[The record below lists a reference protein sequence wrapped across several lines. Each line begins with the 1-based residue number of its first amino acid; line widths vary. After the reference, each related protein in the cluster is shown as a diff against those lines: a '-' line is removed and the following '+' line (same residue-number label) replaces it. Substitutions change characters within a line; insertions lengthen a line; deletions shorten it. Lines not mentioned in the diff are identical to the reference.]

1 MASKDDNKR
10 IDKNQSVI
18 KHLKEEGKLIT
29 ANAKTSAKVA
39 DDAAKKADDT
49 AEKQKQHDKD
59 LLRLEKARAK
69 ENEHIRKESDGILK
83 SLTRMPKEVQAS
95 LGKTSKGGGLYLDIA
110 TDIVQL
116 ETQRAGLNKQQ
127 VDKNIENASFATNIL
142 NKYKESAVEA
152 NKTKMSLF
160 GQTEAEKQLA
170 EIEARRDEL
179 GESMVHKLKEAIE
192 ATEILEQKT
201 ERLTEI
207 QHAGK
212 ELYEDAPESLK
223 SAIDFTK
230 KLGKAMASGP
240 LVAIVLVAAAL
251 AAGLE
256 SFKELDK
263 AAEDYRKTSGMTVKQ
278 TEHLAHQAHEI
289 EVAYRKAGVELKHIF
304 DVSNDLANVFGDMT
318 HFSTATYAA
327 LGGIQARTGVTSETA
342 AKVQGVFEQVAGY
355 SGETAASLQQQIA
368 SLAQQG
374 KVSPKEV
381 LEDIAENAEATSTF
395 FKGDVTALKNQVIQ
409 AHQLGTTLTKVAK
422 TAEALLDFE
431 SGIEDELLAATFV
444 GGQFNLSTARGLA
457 YAGKTVE
464 AQEEILNQLN
474 QGVGFR
480 NQDIFAQKA
489 LAKAAGMSIED
500 INKQL
505 TMKEKLHHLSGEDK
519 KNAEAAIAAGL
530 DIKDLNDEQLKQK
543 TDEFIKGQK
552 ITGQIT
558 DMENSF
564 KAIIATV
571 GGALVPLFS
580 ALGPILEVAL
590 LPIELIANGFN
601 KIVGFVKEYSVII
614 GTVAG
619 IMAAIYGYQKGIV
632 LYQRREAVLRLLNM
646 RRAGATASLTAL
658 SNPAQALIGL
668 GVAALVVGA
677 ASSMMVGDL
686 KMPAGE
692 GPTVTTAEGGIY
704 KGTKNDDVAMA
715 PGITSK
721 LDEASKLGRGAGLPF
736 GAGGAFAGQ
745 AINILVN
752 EMKQMRKDMASKSTD
767 VYMDGSKVTANVA
780 SNVNKSTRNN
790 FTLGQG

>member
-10 IDKNQSVI
+10 TEKNQSVI

-29 ANAKTSAKVA
+29 ANAKASAKAA
-39 DDAAKKADDT
+39 DDAAKKADDS
-49 AEKQKQHDKD
+49 AEKQKKHDKD

-69 ENEHIRKESDGILK
+69 ENETIRKESDGILK

-116 ETQRAGLNKQQ
+116 EKQRAGLTKDQ

-142 NKYKESAVEA
+142 DKYKEAAVEA

-179 GESMVHKLKEAIE
+179 GENMVHKLKEAIE

-207 QHAGK
+207 QDAGK

-230 KLGKAMASGP
+230 KLGKAMTSGP

-263 AAEDYRKTSGMTVKQ
+263 ATEDYSKATGMTAKQ
-278 TEHLAHQAHEI
+278 TAHLAHDAHEI
-289 EVAYRKAGVELKHIF
+289 EVSFRKAGVELKHVF
-304 DVSNDLANVFGDMT
+304 DVANDLGNVFGDMT
-318 HFSTATYAA
+318 HFSKETLGA
-327 LGGIQARTGVTSETA
+327 LAGIQARTGVTSETA

-431 SGIEDELLAATFV
+431 SGIEDELVAATFV

-464 AQEEILNQLN
+464 AQEEILHQLN

-505 TMKEKLHHLSGEDK
+505 TMKEKLAHLTGEDK
-519 KNAEAAIAAGL
+519 KNAEAAVKAGL
-530 DIKDLNDEQLKQK
+530 DLTNVNDEQLKQK

-552 ITGQIT
+552 INGQIT
-558 DMENSF
+558 DLENSF
-564 KAIIATV
+564 KGIVATV
-571 GGALVPLFS
+571 GGALTPLFT
-580 ALGPILEVAL
+580 ALGPILQAVL
-590 LPIELIANGFN
+590 LPVELMAKGFGTM
-601 KIVGFVKEYSVII
+601 VHFVKEYSGIL
-614 GTVAG
+614 GT
-619 IMAAIYGYQKGIV
+619 IAAIMGTIYAYQKGVV
-632 LYQRREAVLRLLNM
+632 LYQRSEAVLRLLNM
-646 RRAGATASLTAL
+646 RRAAATASLTAL
-658 SNPAQALIGL
+658 SNPAKALIGL
-668 GVAALVVGA
+668 GVASLVVGA
-677 ASSMMVGDL
+677 AASMMAGDI
-686 KMPAGE
+686 KSPADGK
-692 GPTVTTAEGGIY
+692 TQVSTKEGGLF
-704 KGTKNDDVAMA
+704 TLSPNDDLVAA
-715 PGITSK
+715 PGA
-721 LDEASKLGRGAGLPF
+721 ASKMDIASKMGKGGNAISSNNDGKYMQLLGRVDTLMQKLTT
-736 GAGGAFAGQ
+736 GGITAHA
-745 AINILVN
+745 
-752 EMKQMRKDMASKSTD
+752 
-767 VYMDGSKVTANVA
+767 YMDGSKVTANVA

-790 FTLGQG
+790 FALGQG